1 MFRKI
6 LLLTIALLVAGHTF
20 SQIKKK
26 IKKSRRNKSQ
36 SQYTLDKNEFQY
48 EWEAGYE
55 TFNKTLQTATYP
67 NMVFHYGISKRM
79 EVNSEATLLTAIDKT
94 QAVRKNT
101 SGIEPIGFGMNY
113 LLVKESPLHPA
124 VIGSLQLAIPFLA
137 TRNFVASHLA
147 PIMQLNIRQP
157 FSKKLTIGIAPG
169 FFWDGFSTNPSYLYN
184 LDTDY
189 NPSDNWQISP
199 EIFGFISNNSAPQH
213 NIDLEVD
220 HKFSDK
226 IQFGIIIGKGLSP
239 AAHKSYFAITGVY
252 DLHPH
257 HNKNNATPTDLN

>member
-1 MFRKI
+1 MLKPLT
-6 LLLTIALLVAGHTF
+6 LLLASLFLFHIACA
-20 SQIKKK
+20 QIKRK

-36 SQYTLDKNEFQY
+36 SQYTLEKNEFQY

-55 TFNKTLQTATYP
+55 TFNSTLQTATYP
-67 NMVFHYGISKRM
+67 NMVFHYGISDKL
-79 EVNSEATLLTAIDKT
+79 EVNSEVTLLTAIDKS
-94 QAVRKNT
+94 QPIRKNT
-101 SGIEPIGFGMNY
+101 SGVEPIGFGLNY
-113 LLVKESPLHPA
+113 LMIKESPMHPA

-137 TRNFVASHLA
+137 TNNFTATHLA
-147 PIMQLNIRQP
+147 PIMQINIRQP

-169 FFWDGFSTNPSYLYN
+169 IFWDGFSTNPSYLYN

-189 NPSDNWQISP
+189 NPSYTWQISP

-220 HKFSDK
+220 HKFSGK
-226 IQFGIIIGKGLSP
+226 IQLGIVLGKGLSP
-239 AAHKSYFAITGVY
+239 AAHKSYFAVCGVY

-257 HNKNNATPTDLN
+257 HNKIITSQTGLN